1 MKKFKVIA
9 SYRVHVHAFVEANN
23 EDEAYQIAYDMD
35 GGDFE
40 NDRGDDLSD
49 WSLDD
54 AIEVTE

>member
-1 MKKFKVIA
+1 MA

-23 EDEAYQIAYDMD
+23 EDEAYQIAHDMD